1 MIETY
6 LKQLS
11 RFPHRLSGTPQDRRA
26 SDEIRDVFGTLGLK
40 TGREC
45 FKVPGHLPFGIAVNV
60 FFPLA
65 VFFFLKKPYSLQLII
80 FAVCLASL
88 WGELTFSFHLFRKVT
103 PAHESCNIDGV
114 IDTKG
119 DSKKTIVVV
128 AHHDTPKTGFLYNK
142 KIADRLAPLFRHLP
156 PPLNRI
162 YAPPFLAALGLGAAL
177 ALRSLPWAYQVSA
190 VLSTISVF
198 VLSATLFVT
207 IQWGSSSPSPG
218 ANDNGSG
225 ILVLLELAERFSTKP
240 SPQVSIRLLASG
252 AEEAGFF
259 GIKDYLKHHQE
270 LAKPETLFINLDSV
284 GGGELHWAIG
294 EGHLQHIPYP
304 QPGLEALSDVERRS
318 GMAVLPRTPI
328 MAPTDAGPVAKKGYK
343 VLTLIGLDNKSIPP
357 NFHKSSDTF
366 DRLDLVVLKRAADI
380 VELLIRNS
388 G

>member
-11 RFPHRLSGTPQDRRA
+11 RFSHRLSGSPQDRHA
-26 SDEIRDVFGTLGLK
+26 SDEIGDVFGTLGFK

-45 FKVPGHLPFGIAVNV
+45 FKVPGHLPFGIAINV
-60 FFPLA
+60 LFPLA
-65 VFFFLKKPYSLQLII
+65 VFFFLKRPYGLQLIV
-80 FAVCLASL
+80 FAACLVSL
-88 WGELTFSFHLFRKVT
+88 WGELTFSFHLFRKVL
-103 PAHESCNIDGV
+103 PAHESCNIDCV
-114 IDTKG
+114 IGTEG
-119 DSKKTIVVV
+119 DSKKTVVVV

-142 KIADRLAPLFRHLP
+142 KVAGRLAPLLRRLP
-156 PPLNRI
+156 YPLNRI
-162 YAPPFLAALGLGAAL
+162 YGPPFLAALGLGAAL
-177 ALRSLPWAYQVSA
+177 ALQPLPWAYQVSI
-190 VLSTISVF
+190 VLSAISVF
-198 VLSATLFVT
+198 VLCATLFVM
-207 IQWGSSSPSPG
+207 IQWGLSSPSPG

-225 ILVLLELAERFSTKP
+225 VLVLLELAERFSIKP
-240 SPQVSIRLLASG
+240 SAHVSIRLLATG

-270 LAKPETLFINLDSV
+270 LAKPGALCINLDCV

-294 EGHLQHIPYP
+294 ESHLQHIPYP
-304 QPGLEALSDVERRS
+304 QPGLEALSELERRS
-318 GMAVLPRTPI
+318 GMAVLPRAPI
-328 MAPTDAGPVAKKGYK
+328 MAPTDADPLAKKAYN

-366 DRLDLVVLKRAADI
+366 DRLDLAALKRAADI